1 MAGIEDVAKLAGVS
15 TATVSR
21 ALSGK
26 NHVSAKAQAK
36 VLAAANEL
44 GYTASHSAYT
54 LATGR
59 NRNVG
64 VVMPYLDRW
73 FFSAILEETDSKLID
88 NGYDLTLYNLSA
100 GSSSGDDEK
109 RKRIFN
115 EFLPRQRV
123 DAVLTVAVR
132 PNASELAT
140 LNSLKKPIIGVG
152 GTIPGARTLALD
164 DIKAGRLA
172 TEHLI
177 SLGHVKIA
185 NIGES
190 PFSDREFNQPN
201 LRRLGYLEALE
212 AAGIEAKKIWQ
223 VQTDYTIMDAYR
235 VAKQLLGDPHN
246 RPTAVFCNSDE
257 MAFGTIMAAKDLGLR
272 VPQDISIIGI
282 DNHDMS
288 EFFGLTTIDQRVRE
302 QGSTA
307 AQMLIDLLDDKA
319 FETRG
324 NVEETIE
331 WPAKLLIRSSTAH
344 VSASTR

>member
-1 MAGIEDVAKLAGVS
+1 
-15 TATVSR
+15 
-21 ALSGK
+21 
-26 NHVSAKAQAK
+26 
-36 VLAAANEL
+36 
-44 GYTASHSAYT
+44 
-54 LATGR
+54 
-59 NRNVG
+59 
-64 VVMPYLDRW
+64 MPYLDRW

-88 NGYDLTLYNLSA
+88 NGYDLTLYNLSV

-212 AAGIEAKKIWQ
+212 VAGIEAKKIWQ

>member
-36 VLAAANEL
+36 VLAAAHEL

-59 NRNVG
+59 NRNIG

-73 FFSAILEETDSKLID
+73 FFSAILEETDSKLIES
-88 NGYDLTLYNLSA
+88 GYDLTLYNLS
-100 GSSSGDDEK
+100 GGGGGDAK
-109 RKRIFN
+109 RNRVFS

-123 DAVLTVAVR
+123 DAVLTIAVR

-140 LNSLKKPIIGVG
+140 LNSLKKPIVGVG
-152 GTIPGARTLALD
+152 GTIPGALTLALD

-185 NIGES
+185 NVGES

-212 AAGIEAKKIWQ
+212 AAGIEAKKTWQ

-272 VPQDISIIGI
+272 VPQDISVIGI

-307 AQMLIDLLDDKA
+307 AQMLLDLLEDKS

-344 VSASTR
+344 VSSSTR

>member
-88 NGYDLTLYNLSA
+88 SGYDLTLYNLSA
-100 GSSSGDDEK
+100 GGASSDESK
-109 RKRIFN
+109 RKRVFTQ
-115 EFLPRQRV
+115 FLPRQRV

-132 PNASELAT
+132 PNAAELEI
-140 LNSLKKPIIGVG
+140 LNGLKKPIIGVG

-185 NIGES
+185 NVGES

-272 VPQDISIIGI
+272 VPQDISVIGI

-302 QGSTA
+302 QGKTA
-307 AQMLIDLLDDKA
+307 AQMLLDLLDDKD
-319 FETRG
+319 FSTRG

-344 VSASTR
+344 VSAATR

>member
-88 NGYDLTLYNLSA
+88 SGYDLTLYNLSA
-100 GSSSGDDEK
+100 GGSNSDENK
-109 RKRIFN
+109 RKRVFT

-132 PNASELAT
+132 PNAAELAT
-140 LNSLKKPIIGVG
+140 LNGLKKPIIGVG

-185 NIGES
+185 NVGES

-272 VPQDISIIGI
+272 VPQDISVIGI

-302 QGSTA
+302 QGKTA
-307 AQMLIDLLDDKA
+307 AQMLLDLLDDSG
-319 FETRG
+319 FEARG

-344 VSASTR
+344 VSAATR

>member
-21 ALSGK
+21 ALAGK
-26 NHVSAKAQAK
+26 DHVSAKAKSK
-36 VLAAANEL
+36 VLAAALEL

-59 NRNVG
+59 NRNIG
-64 VVMPYLDRW
+64 VIMPYLDRW
-73 FFSAILEETDSKLID
+73 FFSAILEETDTKLID
-88 NGYDLTLYNLSA
+88 NGYDLTLYNLSVF
-100 GSSSGDDEK
+100 DDK
-109 RKRIFN
+109 RDKVFN
-115 EFLPRQRV
+115 DFLPRQRV

-132 PNASELAT
+132 PSETELAT
-140 LNSLKKPIIGVG
+140 LNRLKKPIIGVG
-152 GTIPGARTLALD
+152 GAIPGARTLALD

-177 SLGHVKIA
+177 SLGHTKIA
-185 NIGES
+185 NVGES

-212 AAGIEAKKIWQ
+212 DAGLEAKKIWQ
-223 VQTDYTIMDAYR
+223 VSTDYSIMDAYR

-246 RPTAVFCNSDE
+246 RPTGVFCNSDE

-272 VPQDISIIGI
+272 VPQDISVVGI

-307 AQMLIDLLDDKA
+307 AQMLLDLLNDKN
-319 FETRG
+319 FETNG
-324 NVEETIE
+324 NVEEVIE
-331 WPAKLLIRSSTAH
+331 WPARLLIRSSTAH
-344 VSASTR
+344 VSSSTR

>member
-26 NHVSAKAQAK
+26 DHVSAKAQAK
-36 VLAAANEL
+36 VMAAAAEL

-59 NRNVG
+59 NRNIG

-73 FFSAILEETDSKLID
+73 FFSAILQETDSKLIEH
-88 NGYDLTLYNLSA
+88 GYDLTLYNLS
-100 GSSSGDDEK
+100 GGDARRSK
-109 RKRIFN
+109 IFN
-115 EFLPRQRV
+115 EFLPRKRV

-132 PNASELAT
+132 PSSAELEA
-140 LNSLKKPIIGVG
+140 LNQLKKPIIGVG
-152 GTIPGARTLALD
+152 GTIPGAKTLALD

-212 AAGIEAKKIWQ
+212 SAGIEARKIWQ
-223 VQTDYTIMDAYR
+223 VQTDYTVMDAYR

-272 VPQDISIIGI
+272 VPLDISVIGI

-288 EFFGLTTIDQRVRE
+288 EFYGLTTIDQRVRE
-302 QGSTA
+302 QGSIA
-307 AQMLIDLLDDKA
+307 AQMLLDLLDDKE

-331 WPAKLLIRSSTAH
+331 WPPRLLIRSSTAH
-344 VSASTR
+344 VSSSSR

>member
-36 VLAAANEL
+36 VIAAANEL

-88 NGYDLTLYNLSA
+88 SGYDLTLYNLSA
-100 GSSSGDDEK
+100 GGASSDESK
-109 RKRIFN
+109 RKRVFT

-132 PNASELAT
+132 PNAAELEI
-140 LNSLKKPIIGVG
+140 LNGLKKPIIGVG

-185 NIGES
+185 NVGES

-272 VPQDISIIGI
+272 VPQDISVIGI

-302 QGSTA
+302 QGKTA
-307 AQMLIDLLDDKA
+307 AQMLLDLLDDKD
-319 FETRG
+319 FSTRG

-344 VSASTR
+344 VSAATR

>member
-26 NHVSAKAQAK
+26 NHVSAKAHAK

-59 NRNVG
+59 NRNIG

-88 NGYDLTLYNLSA
+88 SGYDLTLYNLSGGAA
-100 GSSSGDDEK
+100 GDEK
-109 RKRIFN
+109 RNRVFT

-132 PNASELAT
+132 PSASELT
-140 LNSLKKPIIGVG
+140 ILNNLRKPIIGVG

-177 SLGHVKIA
+177 SLGHKKIA
-185 NIGES
+185 NVGES

-212 AAGIEAKKIWQ
+212 AAGLEAKKIWQ

-235 VAKQLLGDPHN
+235 VSKQLLGDPHN

-272 VPQDISIIGI
+272 VPQDISVIGI

-288 EFFGLTTIDQRVRE
+288 EFFGLTTIDQRVRQ
-302 QGSTA
+302 QGKTA
-307 AQMLIDLLDDKA
+307 AQMLLDLLEDKS

-331 WPAKLLIRSSTAH
+331 WAANLLIRSSTAH
-344 VSASTR
+344 VSAATR